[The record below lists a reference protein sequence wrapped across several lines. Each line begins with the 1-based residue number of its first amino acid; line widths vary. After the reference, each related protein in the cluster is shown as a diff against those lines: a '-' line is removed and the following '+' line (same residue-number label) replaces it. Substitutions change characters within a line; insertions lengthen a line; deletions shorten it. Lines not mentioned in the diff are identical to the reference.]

1 MLIRYAE
8 DGNGCFLGLGMGHIC
23 HAYSIAQIISQLNL
37 KRKMVGHPLSP
48 GWYRSLK
55 LKIKIVFQI
64 IL

>member
-48 GWYRSLK
+48 G
-55 LKIKIVFQI
+55 
-64 IL
+64 